1 MANITTNA
9 SFMPEYLSTFLNSI
23 TVPAKIDRNFLQKLG
38 VDVLASKIQSVELET
53 AGLSPRLARRLPT
66 KMPFDEV
73 ALILMTLF
81 TFKNIRVSERS
92 TDYLLGVYV
101 DQGPKEGIYI
111 TSRKDLYRLI
121 DPLVPYYKNKEI
133 DDILDKIERICP
145 TAIQTSDPNL
155 FITNNGIYDKSKKKL
170 LNFSPDY
177 VYLTKIPVNYVENPK
192 NPILVASDGYK
203 WDVETWINDLA
214 VDEDTAHLIWQVIAD
229 TLQPGRSRGRSI
241 WFYSE
246 SGNNGKG
253 TLGQLIKN
261 LLGVGNYASLAVT
274 DFKHEFLKET
284 LIGVAANISDEND
297 VDVYIDSIRDYKAS
311 ITGDDI
317 NVNRKHEKPVRLQF
331 RGTNIQM
338 LNGLPKTRDK
348 SDSFYR
354 RLIMV
359 PFLKSFTN
367 NGERKYIKDAYINDN
382 EVLEYVLW
390 KALHVEFEDFTIPQR
405 SSELL
410 KDYKEMNNP
419 VMQFWNELRSDFKWD
434 LLPTQFLYDLF
445 VAWSKRNNPTGKPM
459 SKRSFTDSLI
469 IVLQNDTMWESKL
482 GQNEKVKTGQK
493 MDQIEQLI
501 LEYDLDKWQ
510 NKTYHGTNLN
520 KLLDFNKAQTYR
532 GVIRRMNNI

>member
-1 MANITTNA
+1 
-9 SFMPEYLSTFLNSI
+9 MPEYLSTFLNSI
-23 TVPAKIDRNFLQKLG
+23 TIPAKIDRNFLQKLG

-53 AGLSPRLARRLPT
+53 AGLNPRLAKRLPT

-121 DPLVPYYKNKEI
+121 DPLVPYYRNKEI

-145 TAIQTSDPNL
+145 TVIQTSDPNL
-155 FITNNGIYDKSKKKL
+155 FITNNGIYDQHQKKL

-177 VYLTKIPVNYVENPK
+177 IYLTKIPVNYIENPE
-192 NPILVASDGYK
+192 NPILVAPDGYK

-214 VDEDTAHLIWQVIAD
+214 FDADTAHLIWQVIAD

-284 LIGVAANISDEND
+284 LVGVAANISDEND
-297 VDVYIDSIRDYKAS
+297 VDVYIDSIRDFKAS
-311 ITGDDI
+311 ITGDDV
-317 NVNRKHEKPVRLQF
+317 NVNRKHEKPIRLQF

-367 NGERKYIKDAYINDN
+367 NGERKYIKDVYINDKK
-382 EVLEYVLW
+382 VLEYVLW
-390 KALHVEFEDFTIPQR
+390 KALHIEFEEFTIPQR

-469 IVLQNDTMWESKL
+469 ILLQTDTMWESKL

-493 MDQIEQLI
+493 MDQIEHLI

-532 GVIRRMNNI
+532 GVIRR